1 MTPGLRTSA
10 EVKQD
15 LLNLPTVSFL
25 LPGPWR
31 VLMQLLIYECAA
43 ALARNDAYNSRDQ
56 SLLPLALRLLKAGRH
71 AGWVIAQ
78 GYRYPPSAVMADW
91 QQIAAWHHIAF
102 TYLYTGWQQRLPT
115 GQNRAL
121 PLEANTSTLAP
132 LPVRVTENADRW
144 LTQLARDPFDLSV
157 TEARLGLNTI
167 PAGIWLTP

>member
-15 LLNLPTVSFL
+15 LLNFPTVSFL

-31 VLMQLLIYECAA
+31 VLMRQLISECAA
-43 ALARNDAYNSRDQ
+43 ALARNDIYNIRDQ

-71 AGWVIAQ
+71 AAWIIAQ
-78 GYRYPPSAVMADW
+78 GYCYSPSAVMADW
-91 QQIAAWHHIAF
+91 QQIAAWHHVAF
-102 TYLYTGWQQRLPT
+102 TDLYAGWQRRLPT
-115 GQNRAL
+115 GQNHAL